1 MDVDSKIIVVPW
13 DFTPVTE
20 YALQHAVKISR
31 MTHNDICL
39 LHIVEKI
46 TTEGGI
52 KAKQA
57 AMTNKGNEIERNFGV
72 VVKTHVQRG
81 TIFKQ
86 IPEFVNDRSAS
97 LVVMGTHG
105 MSGMQKVTG
114 SWALKVIAKSKVP
127 YIVVQAPPADM
138 ERFRTIVCP
147 IDWRAE
153 EKEKLSMAIFMSK
166 YFDTKVYVLKAT
178 RKDESLAKKA
188 NLNLNFTVRMLIQN
202 NIEYEIREVPSD
214 QLAEQTI
221 EIAQQLNA
229 DLILIMTTKDITF
242 ADYVVGAKE
251 QYIIANSSKI
261 PVCCVN
267 PSSAFANLGQFMYG

>member
-1 MDVDSKIIVVPW
+1 MEVDSKIIVVPW
-13 DFTPVTE
+13 DFTPITE
-20 YALQHAVKISR
+20 YALQHAIKISR

-46 TTEGGI
+46 TTDGGV

-57 AMTNKGNEIERNFGV
+57 AMNNKGNEILQKFGV
-72 VVKTHVQRG
+72 TVKTHVQRG

-86 IPEFVNDRSAS
+86 IPEFVNDHSAS

-105 MSGMQKVTG
+105 MNGMQKLTG

-166 YFDTKVYVLKAT
+166 YFDTKVHILKAT

-202 NIEYEIREVPSD
+202 NIEYEIKEVPSD
-214 QLAEQTI
+214 KLAEQTI

-267 PSSAFANLGQFMYG
+267 PSSAFANIGQFMYG

>member
-46 TTEGGI
+46 TTEGGV

-57 AMTNKGNEIERNFGV
+57 AMTIKGNEIERNFGV
-72 VVKTHVQRG
+72 TVKTHVQRG

-105 MSGMQKVTG
+105 MSGMQKLTG

-153 EKEKLSMAIFMSK
+153 EKEKLSMAIYMSK
-166 YFDTKVYVLKAT
+166 YFDTKVHILKAT

-267 PSSAFANLGQFMYG
+267 PSSSFANIGQFMYG

>member
-1 MDVDSKIIVVPW
+1 MEVDSKIIVVPW

-20 YALQHAVKISR
+20 YALQHAIKISR

-57 AMTNKGNEIERNFGV
+57 AMNNKGNEIEQKYGV
-72 VVKTHVQRG
+72 TVKTHVQRG

-86 IPEFVNDRSAS
+86 IPEFVNDHSAS

-105 MSGMQKVTG
+105 MNGMQKLTG
-114 SWALKVIAKSKVP
+114 SWALKVIAKSRVP

-138 ERFRTIVCP
+138 ERFRIIVCP

-166 YFDTKVYVLKAT
+166 YFDTKVHILKAT

-202 NIEYEIREVPSD
+202 NIEYEIKEVASD
-214 QLAEQTI
+214 KLGEQTI

-251 QYIIANSSKI
+251 QYIIANSQKI

-267 PSSAFANLGQFMYG
+267 PSSSFANLGQFMYG

>member
-1 MDVDSKIIVVPW
+1 MEVDSKIIVVPW
-13 DFTPVTE
+13 DFTPITE

-57 AMTNKGNEIERNFGV
+57 SMTIKGNEIERNFGV

-86 IPEFVNDRSAS
+86 IPEFVNDRGAS

-105 MSGMQKVTG
+105 MSGMQKLTG

-127 YIVVQAPPADM
+127 YIVVQAPPSDQ
-138 ERFRTIVCP
+138 ERYHNIVCP

-153 EKEKLSMAIFMSK
+153 EKEKLSMAVFMGK
-166 YFDTKVYVLKAT
+166 YFDSKIHILKAT

-188 NLNLNFTVRMLIQN
+188 NLNLNYTVRMLIQN
-202 NIEYEIREVPSD
+202 NIEYEIRELPSD
-214 QLAEQTI
+214 KFAEQTI
-221 EIAQQLNA
+221 EIAQQINA

-242 ADYVVGAKE
+242 ADYVIGAKE
-251 QYIIANSSKI
+251 QEIIANSSKI

-267 PSSAFANLGQFMYG
+267 PTSAFANLGQFMYG